1 VSNHFFYLDSSPR
14 ATGEGALTG
23 TRIAVQSNISVRD
36 WSTTAGSL
44 ALENYTALEDATV
57 VERIR
62 SQGGVI
68 VGSIRT
74 SELGFGLRD
83 DGGEAVLREDQTDAL
98 ISTDFLGESRITAAD
113 AGVFGFKPTYGVVSR
128 FGLIG
133 LIPSMESYG
142 VASASPRT
150 IAALMDG
157 ISGPD
162 KRDFSMSD
170 RSKPDFLLKEGK
182 TPGVVKAGVPAEA
195 MAILTDEERQVY
207 REGLNKLSACGV
219 AVSEV
224 SLPEFELFSL
234 VHNVVGSVEASS
246 SAGKYDGVR
255 YGHRAQGTKNW
266 NDMYLKSRGEAFGTL
281 VKSYLFQ
288 GAYFQFENYEI
299 FEKAGRIRARLVK
312 GMNDLLDKVD
322 VLVLPSKR
330 MPFEARRAETVADVY
345 NAFSLTLPA
354 NVAGLPVLQ
363 VPGFIMNGTQDL
375 GMQLIGPAFGDA
387 GLLGLADHLSQ
398 CKGANE

>member
-1 VSNHFFYLDSSPR
+1 MSNHFFYLDPAPR
-14 ATGEGALTG
+14 ATGEGFLTG
-23 TRIAVQSNISVRD
+23 TKIAVQSNISVRD
-36 WSTTAGSL
+36 WPTTAGSV

-68 VGSIRT
+68 VGSSRM

-83 DGGEAVLREDQTDAL
+83 DGGEAVLREGQADAL
-98 ISTDFLGESRITAAD
+98 ILTDFLGESRITAAE
-113 AGVFGFKPTYGVVSR
+113 AGVFGFKPTYGLVSR

-142 VASASPRT
+142 LASSSPRT
-150 IAALMDG
+150 IAALMDS
-157 ISGPD
+157 IAGPD

-170 RSKPDFLLKEGK
+170 RSKPDFLSKEGEA
-182 TPGVVKAGVPAEA
+182 PRIVKAGIPAEA
-195 MAILTDEERQVY
+195 MAILTDDEKLIFRKGTERLAAY
-207 REGLNKLSACGV
+207 GID
-219 AVSEV
+219 VSEV
-224 SLPEFELFSL
+224 SLPEFELFPV
-234 VHNVVGSVEASS
+234 VHGVVGSVEASS

-255 YGHRAQGTKNW
+255 YGHRAQGAKNW

-312 GMNDLLDKVD
+312 GLNDLLDRVD
-322 VLVLPSKR
+322 ALILPTKR
-330 MPFEARRAETVADVY
+330 MSFEARRAETVADVY
-345 NAFSLTLPA
+345 RAFTLTLPA
-354 NVAGLPVLQ
+354 NVAGLPALQ
-363 VPGFIMNGTQDL
+363 LPGFLMNGTGDL

-387 GLLGLADHLSQ
+387 GLLGLANLISQ
-398 CKGANE
+398 QKGTN

>member
-1 VSNHFFYLDSSPR
+1 MSNHFFYLDPAPR
-14 ATGEGALTG
+14 ATGEGSLTG
-23 TRIAVQSNISVRD
+23 TKIAVQSNISVRD
-36 WSTTAGSL
+36 WPTTAGSV

-68 VGSIRT
+68 VGSSRM

-83 DGGEAVLREDQTDAL
+83 DGGEAVLREGQADAL
-98 ISTDFLGESRITAAD
+98 ILTDFLGESRITAAE

-142 VASASPRT
+142 LASSSPRT
-150 IAALMDG
+150 IAALMDS
-157 ISGPD
+157 IAGPD

-170 RSKPDFLLKEGK
+170 RSKLDFLSKEGEA
-182 TPGVVKAGVPAEA
+182 PRIVKAGIPAEA
-195 MAILTDEERQVY
+195 MAILTDDEKLIFRKGTERLAAY
-207 REGLNKLSACGV
+207 GID
-219 AVSEV
+219 VSEV
-224 SLPEFELFSL
+224 SLPEFELFPV
-234 VHNVVGSVEASS
+234 VHGVVGSVEASS

-255 YGHRAQGTKNW
+255 YGHRAQGAKNW

-312 GMNDLLDKVD
+312 GLNDLLDRVD
-322 VLVLPSKR
+322 ALILPTKR
-330 MPFEARRAETVADVY
+330 MSFEARRAETVADVY
-345 NAFSLTLPA
+345 RAFTLTLPA
-354 NVAGLPVLQ
+354 NVAGLPALQ
-363 VPGFIMNGTQDL
+363 LPGFLMNGTGDL

-387 GLLGLADHLSQ
+387 GLLGLANLIPQ
-398 CKGANE
+398 QKGTN

>member
-1 VSNHFFYLDSSPR
+1 MSNHFFYLDPAPR
-14 ATGEGALTG
+14 ATGEGSLTG
-23 TRIAVQSNISVRD
+23 TKIAVQSNISVRD
-36 WSTTAGSL
+36 WPTTAGSV

-68 VGSIRT
+68 VGSSRM

-83 DGGEAVLREDQTDAL
+83 DGGEAVLREGQADAL
-98 ISTDFLGESRITAAD
+98 ILTDFLGESRITAAE

-142 VASASPRT
+142 LASSSPRT
-150 IAALMDG
+150 IAALMDS
-157 ISGPD
+157 IAGPD

-170 RSKPDFLLKEGK
+170 RSKLDFLSKEGEA
-182 TPGVVKAGVPAEA
+182 PRIVKAGIPAEA
-195 MAILTDEERQVY
+195 MAILTDDEKLIFRKGTERLAAY
-207 REGLNKLSACGV
+207 GID
-219 AVSEV
+219 VSEV
-224 SLPEFELFSL
+224 SLPEFELFPV
-234 VHNVVGSVEASS
+234 VHGVVGSVEASS

-255 YGHRAQGTKNW
+255 YGHRAQGAKNW

-312 GMNDLLDKVD
+312 GLNDLLDRVD
-322 VLVLPSKR
+322 ALILPTKR
-330 MPFEARRAETVADVY
+330 MSFEARRAETVADVY
-345 NAFSLTLPA
+345 RAFTLTLPA
-354 NVAGLPVLQ
+354 NVAGLPALQ
-363 VPGFIMNGTQDL
+363 LPGFLMNGTGDL

-387 GLLGLADHLSQ
+387 GLLGLANLISQ
-398 CKGANE
+398 QKGTN

>member
-1 VSNHFFYLDSSPR
+1 VSNHFFYLDPAPR
-14 ATGEGALTG
+14 ATGEGSLTG
-23 TRIAVQSNISVRD
+23 TKIAVQSNISVRD
-36 WSTTAGSL
+36 WPTTAGSV

-68 VGSIRT
+68 VGSSRM

-83 DGGEAVLREDQTDAL
+83 DGGEAVLREGQADAL
-98 ISTDFLGESRITAAD
+98 ILTDFLGESRITAAE

-142 VASASPRT
+142 LASSSPRT
-150 IAALMDG
+150 IAALMDS
-157 ISGPD
+157 IAGPD

-170 RSKPDFLLKEGK
+170 RSKLDFLSKEGEA
-182 TPGVVKAGVPAEA
+182 PRIVKAGIPAEA
-195 MAILTDEERQVY
+195 MAILTDDEKLIFRKGTERLAAY
-207 REGLNKLSACGV
+207 GID
-219 AVSEV
+219 VSEV
-224 SLPEFELFSL
+224 SLPEFELFPV
-234 VHNVVGSVEASS
+234 VHGVVGSVEASS

-255 YGHRAQGTKNW
+255 YGHRAQGAKNW

-312 GMNDLLDKVD
+312 GLNDLLDRVD
-322 VLVLPSKR
+322 ALILPTKR
-330 MPFEARRAETVADVY
+330 MSFEARRAETVADVY
-345 NAFSLTLPA
+345 RAFTLTLPA
-354 NVAGLPVLQ
+354 NVAGLPALQ
-363 VPGFIMNGTQDL
+363 LPGFLMNGTGDL

-387 GLLGLADHLSQ
+387 GLLGLANLISQ
-398 CKGANE
+398 QKGTN

>member
-1 VSNHFFYLDSSPR
+1 MSNHFFYLDPAPR
-14 ATGEGALTG
+14 ATGEGFLTG
-23 TRIAVQSNISVRD
+23 TKIAVQSNISVRD
-36 WSTTAGSL
+36 WPTTAGSV

-68 VGSIRT
+68 VGSSRM

-83 DGGEAVLREDQTDAL
+83 DGGEAVLREGQADAL
-98 ISTDFLGESRITAAD
+98 ILTDFLGESRITAAE
-113 AGVFGFKPTYGVVSR
+113 AGVFGFKPTYGLVSR

-142 VASASPRT
+142 LASSSPRT
-150 IAALMDG
+150 IAALMDS
-157 ISGPD
+157 IAGPD

-170 RSKPDFLLKEGK
+170 RSKLDFLSKEGEA
-182 TPGVVKAGVPAEA
+182 PRIVKAGIPAEA
-195 MAILTDEERQVY
+195 MAILTDDEKLIFRKGTERLAAY
-207 REGLNKLSACGV
+207 GID
-219 AVSEV
+219 VSEV
-224 SLPEFELFSL
+224 SLPEFELFPV
-234 VHNVVGSVEASS
+234 VHGVVGSVEASS

-255 YGHRAQGTKNW
+255 YGHRAQGAKNW

-312 GMNDLLDKVD
+312 GLNDLLDRVD
-322 VLVLPSKR
+322 ALILPTKR
-330 MPFEARRAETVADVY
+330 MSFEARRAETVADVY
-345 NAFSLTLPA
+345 RAFTLTLPA
-354 NVAGLPVLQ
+354 NVAGLPALQ
-363 VPGFIMNGTQDL
+363 LPGFLMNGTGDL

-387 GLLGLADHLSQ
+387 GLLGLANLISQ
-398 CKGANE
+398 QKGTN

>member
-1 VSNHFFYLDSSPR
+1 MSNHFFYLDPAPR
-14 ATGEGALTG
+14 ATGEGSLTG
-23 TRIAVQSNISVRD
+23 TKIAVQSNISVRD
-36 WSTTAGSL
+36 WPTTAGSV

-68 VGSIRT
+68 VGSSRM

-83 DGGEAVLREDQTDAL
+83 DGGEAVLREGQADAL
-98 ISTDFLGESRITAAD
+98 ILTDFLGESRTTAAE

-142 VASASPRT
+142 LASSSPRT
-150 IAALMDG
+150 IAALMDS
-157 ISGPD
+157 IAGPD

-170 RSKPDFLLKEGK
+170 RSKLDFLSKEGEA
-182 TPGVVKAGVPAEA
+182 PRIVKAGIPAEA
-195 MAILTDEERQVY
+195 MAILTDDEKLIFRKGTERLAAY
-207 REGLNKLSACGV
+207 GID
-219 AVSEV
+219 VSEV
-224 SLPEFELFSL
+224 SLPEFELFPV
-234 VHNVVGSVEASS
+234 VHGVVGSVEASS

-255 YGHRAQGTKNW
+255 YGHRAQGAKNW

-312 GMNDLLDKVD
+312 GLNDLLDRVD
-322 VLVLPSKR
+322 ALILPTKR
-330 MPFEARRAETVADVY
+330 MSFEARRAETVADVY
-345 NAFSLTLPA
+345 RAFTLTLPA
-354 NVAGLPVLQ
+354 NVAGLPALQ
-363 VPGFIMNGTQDL
+363 LPGFLMNGTGDL

-387 GLLGLADHLSQ
+387 GLLGLANLIPQ
-398 CKGANE
+398 QKGTN

>member
-1 VSNHFFYLDSSPR
+1 MSNHFFYLDPAPR
-14 ATGEGALTG
+14 ATGEGSLTG
-23 TRIAVQSNISVRD
+23 TKIAVQSNISVRD
-36 WSTTAGSL
+36 WPTTAGSV

-68 VGSIRT
+68 VGSSRM

-83 DGGEAVLREDQTDAL
+83 DGGEAVLREGQADAL
-98 ISTDFLGESRITAAD
+98 ILTDFLGESRITAAE

-142 VASASPRT
+142 LASSSPRT
-150 IAALMDG
+150 IAALMDS
-157 ISGPD
+157 IAGPD

-170 RSKPDFLLKEGK
+170 RSKLDFLSKEGEA
-182 TPGVVKAGVPAEA
+182 PRIVKAGIPAEA
-195 MAILTDEERQVY
+195 MAILTDDEKLIFRKGTERLAAY
-207 REGLNKLSACGV
+207 GID
-219 AVSEV
+219 VSEV
-224 SLPEFELFSL
+224 SLPEFELFPV
-234 VHNVVGSVEASS
+234 VHGVVGSVEASS

-255 YGHRAQGTKNW
+255 YGHRAQGAKNW

-312 GMNDLLDKVD
+312 GLNDLLDRVD
-322 VLVLPSKR
+322 ALILLTKR
-330 MPFEARRAETVADVY
+330 MSFEARRAETVADVY
-345 NAFSLTLPA
+345 RAFTLTLPA
-354 NVAGLPVLQ
+354 NVAGLPALQ
-363 VPGFIMNGTQDL
+363 LPGFLMNGTGDL

-387 GLLGLADHLSQ
+387 GLLGLANLISQ
-398 CKGANE
+398 QKGTN

>member
-1 VSNHFFYLDSSPR
+1 MSNHFFYLDPAPR
-14 ATGEGALTG
+14 ATGEGSLTG
-23 TRIAVQSNISVRD
+23 TKIAVQSNISVRD
-36 WSTTAGSL
+36 WPTTAGSV

-68 VGSIRT
+68 VGSSRM

-83 DGGEAVLREDQTDAL
+83 DGGEAVLREGQADAL
-98 ISTDFLGESRITAAD
+98 ILTDFLGESRITAAE

-142 VASASPRT
+142 LASSSPRT
-150 IAALMDG
+150 IAALMDS
-157 ISGPD
+157 IAGPD

-170 RSKPDFLLKEGK
+170 RSKLDFLSKEGEA
-182 TPGVVKAGVPAEA
+182 PRIVKAGIPAEA
-195 MAILTDEERQVY
+195 MAILTDDEKLIFRKGTERLAAY
-207 REGLNKLSACGV
+207 GID
-219 AVSEV
+219 VSEV
-224 SLPEFELFSL
+224 SLPEFELFPV
-234 VHNVVGSVEASS
+234 VHGVVGSVESSS
-246 SAGKYDGVR
+246 SAGKYDGVL
-255 YGHRAQGTKNW
+255 YSHRAQGAKNW

-312 GMNDLLDKVD
+312 GLNDLLDRVD
-322 VLVLPSKR
+322 ALILPTKR
-330 MPFEARRAETVADVY
+330 MSFEARRAETVADVY
-345 NAFSLTLPA
+345 RAFTLTLPA
-354 NVAGLPVLQ
+354 NVAGLPALQ
-363 VPGFIMNGTQDL
+363 VPGFLMNGTGDL

-387 GLLGLADHLSQ
+387 GLLGLANLISQ
-398 CKGANE
+398 QKGTN

>member
-1 VSNHFFYLDSSPR
+1 VSNHFFYLDPAPR
-14 ATGEGALTG
+14 ATGEGSLTG
-23 TRIAVQSNISVRD
+23 TKIAVQSNISVRD
-36 WSTTAGSL
+36 WPTTAGSV

-68 VGSIRT
+68 VGSSRM

-83 DGGEAVLREDQTDAL
+83 DGGEAVLREGQADAL
-98 ISTDFLGESRITAAD
+98 ILTDFLGESRITAAE

-142 VASASPRT
+142 LASSSPRT
-150 IAALMDG
+150 IAALMDS
-157 ISGPD
+157 IAGPD

-170 RSKPDFLLKEGK
+170 RSKLDFLSKEGEA
-182 TPGVVKAGVPAEA
+182 PRIVKAGIPAEA
-195 MAILTDEERQVY
+195 MAILTDDEKLIFRKGTERLAAY
-207 REGLNKLSACGV
+207 GID
-219 AVSEV
+219 VSEV
-224 SLPEFELFSL
+224 SLPEFELFPV
-234 VHNVVGSVEASS
+234 VHGVVGSVEASS

-255 YGHRAQGTKNW
+255 YGHRAQGAKNW

-312 GMNDLLDKVD
+312 GLNDLLDRVD
-322 VLVLPSKR
+322 ALILPTKR
-330 MPFEARRAETVADVY
+330 MSFEARRAETVADVY
-345 NAFSLTLPA
+345 RAFTLTLPA
-354 NVAGLPVLQ
+354 NVAGLPALQ
-363 VPGFIMNGTQDL
+363 LPGFLMNGTGDL

-387 GLLGLADHLSQ
+387 GLLGLANLIPQ
-398 CKGANE
+398 QKGTN